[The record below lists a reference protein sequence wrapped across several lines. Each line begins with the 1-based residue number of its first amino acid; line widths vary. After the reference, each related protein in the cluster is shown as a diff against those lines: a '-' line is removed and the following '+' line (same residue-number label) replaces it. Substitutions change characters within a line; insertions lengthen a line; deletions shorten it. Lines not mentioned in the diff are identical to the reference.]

1 VKDKKEQVE
10 QFSPLVV
17 AAGDQTLL
25 LSFLLAFLGNVRLG
39 KHREIRIAALGQG
52 TGVDLAMRWFR

>member
-25 LSFLLAFLGNVRLG
+25 LSILLAFLGNVRL
-39 KHREIRIAALGQG
+39 ATVMG
-52 TGVDLAMRWFR
+52 TVSTERFA